1 MTAQFEKRV
10 FDLYPAFS
18 KSHKKIADY
27 ILADYDKAAFMT
39 AAALGKNLGLSEATV
54 VRFAVEMGFNGYHE
68 FQKYLQEII
77 KNRLTSIQRLE
88 VSSARIG
95 GNDILDRTMLNDIEM
110 IRATVEKT
118 SREEFAASVKKING
132 ARKIYILGVRS
143 AAALA
148 SFAAFYFNLLYDNV
162 VLIDNSGADQIFEQL
177 FHIGKEDVCIAI
189 SFPRYSRKTV
199 SALRFVRDRG
209 ASIISITDSELSPIA
224 EIANHL
230 LIAHTDTLSFVDS
243 LVAPLSLINA
253 LISQCARSKTGEEAF
268 DNLRTLE
275 QIWREYQVY
284 DTYDD
289 ID

>member
-1 MTAQFEKRV
+1 MTAQFEKKV
-10 FDLYPAFS
+10 LDLYPTLS

-39 AAALGKNLGLSEATV
+39 AAALGKKLGLSEATA
-54 VRFAVEMGFNGYHE
+54 VRFAVELGFSGYHE
-68 FQKYLQEII
+68 FQKYLQEIT

-95 GNDILDRTMLNDIEM
+95 GNNILDQTMLSDIEM
-110 IRATVEKT
+110 IRETIEKT
-118 SREEFAASVKKING
+118 SREEFDASVEKINR
-132 ARKIYILGVRS
+132 AKKIYILGVRS
-143 AAALA
+143 SAALA

-162 VLIDNSGADQIFEQL
+162 VLIDNSGEDQIFEQL
-177 FHIGKEDVCIAI
+177 FRIGKDDVCIAI

-224 EIANHL
+224 ETANHL
-230 LIAHTDTLSFVDS
+230 LIARTDTLSFVDS

-253 LISQCARSKTGEEAF
+253 LILQCARSKTGEAF

-284 DTYDD
+284 DTYDE